1 MKNLIFFFVIF
12 FIGCSS
18 ETNTEDL
25 FTENEQTEI
34 DKLVADFDTLIMKYT
49 QSRSVS
55 RAYIAFAEKQN
66 NAPTYEAYL
75 DFLNKIIEDVDILIE
90 NHRND
95 SIFDKIWYTAY
106 GFKSREKKDTLSVGL
121 TLKLPGI
128 YSQFPGKTANKNE
141 FIGMYKADLD
151 DVNDL
156 APKMVDA
163 FPYYIQDFNLKD
175 KYQRFCIAVHYI
187 TVMSRKKY

>member
-1 MKNLIFFFVIF
+1 MKNLIFVFVIF

-25 FTENEQTEI
+25 FTKNELSEI
-34 DKLVADFDTLIMKYT
+34 DRLVADFDSLLMKKM

-55 RAYIAFAEKQN
+55 QAYIAFAEKQN

-95 SIFDKIWYTAY
+95 SIFDKIWYTDY
-106 GFKSREKKDTLSVGL
+106 GFKSIEKKDTLSVGL
-121 TLKLPGI
+121 ALKIPGI
-128 YSQFPGKTANKNE
+128 YSRFLGKIANKNE
-141 FIGMYKADLD
+141 FIGIYKAYLES
-151 DVNDL
+151 VNDL
-156 APKMVDA
+156 APNMVDA

-175 KYQRFCIAVHYI
+175 KTQRFCIAVHYI